1 MADEVIIRDLLA
13 GDEDTI
19 AEIAVLAWTPIYAM
33 YEQLLGKGIFEVA
46 YPNALAEKAQQ
57 VREACD
63 PQHRAMVYVAEANGR
78 VVGFVT
84 FYADDAS
91 GVGEIGN
98 NAVHPEFQGRGLGRR
113 MYDRVFERLRERGM
127 RVVKVGTG
135 GDPAHAAARRAYEKS
150 GFSASLPNV
159 TYYREL

>member
-1 MADEVIIRDLLA
+1 MADEVIIRDLQP
-13 GDEDTI
+13 GDEDAI
-19 AEIAVLAWTPIYAM
+19 AGIAILAWTPIYAR
-33 YEQLLGKGIFEVA
+33 YEQLLGKAIFEVA
-46 YPNALAEKAQQ
+46 YPNALAEKAQH

-63 PQHRAMVYVAEANGR
+63 PRHPAMVYVAEMNRR

-84 FYADDAS
+84 FCANDTF

-98 NAVHPEFQGRGLGRR
+98 NAVHPEFQGRGIGTL
-113 MYDRVFERLRERGM
+113 MYERVFQRLRERGM

-150 GFSASLPNV
+150 GFAASLPNV